1 MLLPD
6 PFHNPQPMKFRD
18 FFRKFRLHDRLK
30 IKTPFLE
37 TEVIFEDVDR
47 KAAWELYV
55 ELVTRVT
62 TQPLDQVYGDEAA
75 ALTSVHTIFE
85 STREVLRKNGV
96 RCYQFSRIAVLML
109 NQVVRPF
116 TTKWHEK
123 SVSGELANADEQ
135 SRFRAELTA
144 LQEDLLNYT
153 ALLAEMAGVED
164 ITDIEELD

>member
-1 MLLPD
+1 
-6 PFHNPQPMKFRD
+6 MKFKD

-47 KAAWELYV
+47 KAAWELYI

-62 TQPLDQVYGDEAA
+62 TQPLDEVYGDEAA
-75 ALTSVHTIFE
+75 ALNSVHTIFE

-116 TTKWHEK
+116 TTKWHQK
-123 SVSGELANADEQ
+123 SVAGELRTDDEQ
-135 SRFRAELTA
+135 ALFRAELTA
-144 LQEDLLNYT
+144 LQHDLLNYT
-153 ALLAEMAGVED
+153 ALLADMAGVED
-164 ITDIEELD
+164 ISGIEALEE